1 MQHAPNTP
9 PPPPP
14 PTPPTTSSSEDSRSL
29 HMNDLG
35 TTSSGYKTQLDRGR
49 SKKGG
54 KIVRPPPSKKKM
66 PRGASWN
73 DEHRCKIPLDRG
85 GKNMPRYMQETKLSK
100 TKLAYKAHDQ
110 ESAQYSRN
118 EKRASETHKI
128 NTVELHR
135 QLAAKVQH
143 LKVQRHEWL
152 RRDKAL
158 DLNLEHAKND
168 LEELEKI
175 ALDDTQETTRARME
189 REFIEYKTDMEKRIE
204 QATLISE
211 TIADDIEFGQS
222 EHVVRM
228 NAMNKEHRRF
238 VEEKKVVLAALSDD
252 LLTAKVRNENFLAE
266 HSNAIREAEEDKL
279 MAEVEADRVYAA
291 GTGLRQALIEEGG
304 KHLHEAKLYN
314 ANQFHENSEKYH
326 SIIAHLQM
334 ETEQLSSSLA
344 AATAERDALMEESKM
359 YNSSGTAE

>member
-1 MQHAPNTP
+1 MGRPTDAPIHYCI
-9 PPPPP
+9 
-14 PTPPTTSSSEDSRSL
+14 DQR
-29 HMNDLG
+29 
-35 TTSSGYKTQLDRGR
+35 
-49 SKKGG
+49 
-54 KIVRPPPSKKKM
+54 PPSKKKM

-211 TIADDIEFGQS
+211 TIADDIEFGQ
-222 EHVVRM
+222 
-228 NAMNKEHRRF
+228 
-238 VEEKKVVLAALSDD
+238 
-252 LLTAKVRNENFLAE
+252 
-266 HSNAIREAEEDKL
+266 
-279 MAEVEADRVYAA
+279 
-291 GTGLRQALIEEGG
+291 
-304 KHLHEAKLYN
+304 
-314 ANQFHENSEKYH
+314 
-326 SIIAHLQM
+326 
-334 ETEQLSSSLA
+334 
-344 AATAERDALMEESKM
+344 
-359 YNSSGTAE
+359 